1 MRRVLLAMSVAGVLV
16 VAACSDDGSSEDEH
30 AVAAPTTSTVATPT
44 TEATTTSSDPVTTE
58 ATTTSTEAVTTT
70 RPPQGGEAGPG
81 CVSGWIAPTR
91 GTALRVKPL
100 DVIRTQMG
108 ITGEFQVI
116 EMRYFTG
123 PEVPWILQPRPP
135 LVQRW
140 YVKAQLVDD
149 PAFRARWL
157 VEKRSPAIEGIAA
170 VTSFNTA
177 GYQSP
182 DWRGFLGEGEPRAV
196 EGLPGTWVGFNF
208 DYLTGEDGE
217 KPGLPNEVVHCL
229 DGT

>member
-16 VAACSDDGSSEDEH
+16 VAACSDDGSSGDEH
-30 AVAAPTTSTVATPT
+30 AVAAPTTSAVATPT
-44 TEATTTSSDPVTTE
+44 SGATTTSSDRVT
-58 ATTTSTEAVTTT
+58 TTTSTEAVTTP
-70 RPPQGGEAGPG
+70 RPPQSGDAGPG
-81 CVSGWIAPTR
+81 CVSGWIAPTP

-100 DVIRTQMG
+100 DVIRMQMG
-108 ITGEFQVI
+108 ITGELQVI
-116 EMRYFTG
+116 EMRHFTG

-135 LVQRW
+135 FVQRW

-170 VTSFNTA
+170 VASFNTA

-196 EGLPGTWVGFNF
+196 EGLPGGWVGFNF
-208 DYLTGEDGE
+208 DFLTGEDGE